1 MKALLFLTVVLL
13 GITSC
18 GPTSSPEKRMNI
30 KNDELEQKVELIS
43 KQQQVLKDSILI
55 LKREIDSIKFK

>member
-18 GPTSSPEKRMNI
+18 GSTSSPEKRMNI
-30 KNDELEQKVELIS
+30 KNDELEQKVEIIF
-43 KQQQVLKDSILI
+43 KQQQVLKDSILV